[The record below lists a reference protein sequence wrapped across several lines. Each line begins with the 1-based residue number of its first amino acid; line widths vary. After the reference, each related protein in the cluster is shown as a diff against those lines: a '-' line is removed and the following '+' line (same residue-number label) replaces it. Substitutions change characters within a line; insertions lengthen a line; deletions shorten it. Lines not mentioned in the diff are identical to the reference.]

1 MVDVAAVHV
10 DVVERS
16 NIVVDRDSD
25 GPNDQYGGKE
35 PERGQEQPLAPR
47 LYESVLVDLSQP
59 GVGDDRTETT
69 ENRRNDDR
77 QNPKAAMRPEHSYFD
92 LGTPML
98 RETSSVVMI
107 EE

>member
-59 GVGDDRTETT
+59 CVWEMIALRLPRIDAMMIGRIQKLRCV
-69 ENRRNDDR
+69 
-77 QNPKAAMRPEHSYFD
+77 QNIPISILAHRC
-92 LGTPML
+92 
-98 RETSSVVMI
+98 
-107 EE
+107 